1 MAHQIES
8 MSRGRARRASWS
20 DSVFVWACT
29 ALVVGLSAMAAASV
43 WAAYR

>member
-1 MAHQIES
+1 MAHQIDS
-8 MSRGRARRASWS
+8 MSRMRSRRPSWS
-20 DSVFVWACT
+20 DNVFVWACT

>member
-1 MAHQIES
+1 MARQLDS
-8 MSRGRARRASWS
+8 LSRSPARRASWS